1 MKITCKSRYKQIKA
15 KLLLCDDQGVHNC
28 NVGMDLWESIWLCH
42 RPHGGNTSPDV
53 GVSPS
58 YVFGESRIVI
68 LVSAAIGMGP
78 TLGLVADLSIII
90 VLVYVMVCVNSL
102 D

>member
-1 MKITCKSRYKQIKA
+1 M
-15 KLLLCDDQGVHNC
+15 HNC
-28 NVGMDLWESIWLCH
+28 NVGMDLWESIGSATDHMEGVRPPMWGCH
-42 RPHGGNTSPDV
+42 LPR
-53 GVSPS
+53 
-58 YVFGESRIVI
+58 FLGESRIVI
-68 LVSAAIGMGP
+68 LVSAAIGVGP